1 MPAPTSSG
9 RITTRASCG
18 RTSNTNT
25 KKKKTKNFEGK
36 KTLFREQNVAVNK
49 LFKSSSFEVLVI
61 ENQPSENK

>member
-1 MPAPTSSG
+1 VEGHQTQI
-9 RITTRASCG
+9 RRKRKLKILR
-18 RTSNTNT
+18 
-25 KKKKTKNFEGK
+25 GK